1 MQKLFVV
8 YTVRADNRIRGAW
21 IVRAESAEAAEAAL
35 EAVNA
40 EQLEANDQPIIPEGG
55 YVTVAPLELEGGVQ
69 QIW

>member
-21 IVRAESAEAAEAAL
+21 LVRAENAEAAEASP

-55 YVTVAPLELEGGVQ
+55 YVTVAPLELEDGVQ
-69 QIW
+69 QVW